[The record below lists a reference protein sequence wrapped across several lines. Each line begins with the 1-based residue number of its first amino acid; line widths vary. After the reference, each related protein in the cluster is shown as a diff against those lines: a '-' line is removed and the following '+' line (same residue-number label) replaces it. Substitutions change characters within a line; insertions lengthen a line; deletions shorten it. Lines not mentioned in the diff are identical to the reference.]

1 MTYTSSNPAVAS
13 VEGVVAGSQLIKVR
27 TAGTTTITATQ
38 TGDTSYNAAT
48 SASQNLTV
56 GYYNLF
62 KESISGM
69 ALWYDGNNVDADS
82 TPDVKS
88 NGDAMYQWSDGS
100 GNTRHATTGTASAAA
115 AYEASAINGKGALR
129 FAAGDTLDL
138 NPTVSGVKSVFM
150 VFKQTSDGSAN
161 TKLLGG
167 DLVTSSAAEKV
178 ALQRF
183 GGTGLIDSGVS
194 SSSYNVVSYEA
205 SANAY
210 ALFVNGASGGTGTDS
225 QALGALNKVG
235 NNVPSIIAEIVAFDR
250 VLPALARQKI
260 EGYLAH
266 KWGLESQLPS
276 VHPYKIVLPT
286 FGGTQEI
293 VFQPLPDRQA
303 GQTVSLSVEASSGLS
318 AFTFD
323 SNDSTVVSIS
333 GTTVTA
339 LKVGKVTITAS
350 QAGDSNWYPATG
362 SQPFIVTATPRA
374 DQTITFTA
382 LPNKTALDA
391 DFDLNATASS
401 TLPVSYAS
409 SNTAVATISG
419 VTVSILAEG
428 VTTITA
434 SQDGNGSYNPA
445 SFATQDLTV
454 TKVPQTINFAA
465 IPNQGL
471 SSGTY
476 TLEANATSGLGLTFT
491 SDYASVA
498 TVSGNV
504 VTLLSGGTALI
515 TAKQPG
521 NATYAGASDVT
532 QTLTVQDDTQQAQTI
547 TWTQSLSGKRFG
559 DTDITLTATASSG
572 GAVTYGTSDAAVGTI
587 VNTNKLKITGAGAI
601 TVTATQA
608 GGAIS
613 GQEWQAA
620 SLTKS
625 FTIAKSTQNI
635 VHPLFGANLPNQ
647 SKSVGDFDFD
657 PFAISVDAASSA
669 PTGLPITYSSSNANV
684 ATIVSGKVHIVA
696 VGTVTITASQAGT
709 SGYDAATNKTFTL
722 TVYEYNMYANSVAG
736 LMTWLDGTDVN
747 ADGQSETPS
756 DFTQVGGV
764 AKVNLWGDR
773 SGNGNHLTQSNTAKM
788 PRYFEYL
795 GNAIQKPFVAFG
807 STSDWTGG
815 SNSHLAGNL
824 PTSINGSP
832 SITVIV
838 AAMSYSNA
846 ANRLIHF
853 GATSGAAGQAMS
865 LAQDS
870 SFDYNNGKLSF
881 AGNFMNAKTVGAFR
895 RSSPTSHAAGEFFRN
910 GTAVNGT
917 ATNGSNTLNIPTSG
931 SRETVLGAGRGTNG
945 ILGNF
950 FDGAILEVIAFD
962 VALDDWNI
970 RRLEGYLAHKWG
982 LAASLPSNHAFR
994 NQPPTFGGA
1003 QTITF
1008 ADDGSIALN
1017 QTKTPDAYA
1026 SSGLPLTF
1034 VSSDPTTI
1042 KVENGKV
1049 TALKDGSVTIT
1060 AKQAGDSHFSASTDV
1075 TKTFTVASKDPQTI
1089 TFADPVELGKGLSL
1103 NLVATSDSNLTV
1115 TLAIT
1120 AGGDKATLNGTTL
1133 TGTALGNVTIQA
1145 TQAGNNDYLVATPV
1159 SRTIAVKKGLNLV
1172 FDGIGAMGKNQ
1183 VVPLRAKVFNKVT
1196 NKVIPVPITFTVVSG
1211 PTGTAITGGNKV
1223 TCGNATGSVVVK
1235 ATTTNPS
1242 GAFAAFAMTSKT
1254 TSFTITN
1261 KNGQM
1266 IVFKHGESGGLRD
1279 LPFSRKPIPIGRMVT
1294 SMASPTTPTNIPVVL
1309 SLVDENGDP
1318 TTSNFVKI
1326 IGSGA
1331 NQRLAFKKGAT
1342 PTSVGGKMQPIAIKL
1357 KASAGDNT
1365 NYNAAEPVIK
1375 DLNILPPGKDAF
1387 FNDRIMDDRYT
1398 SVRAKFARKLLSRK
1412 DLGKIKD
1419 LDGDGDTDL
1428 DDAKA
1433 MFDSDE
1439 ADSDGDGTS
1448 NLLERA
1454 FGGDSLGPDT
1464 KRNMPR
1470 RMPSKGGKQRIS
1482 FVQYK
1487 TAFNEEG
1494 IEYIVERS
1502 TDLRTWTQLRR
1513 VASPC

>member
-1 MTYTSSNPAVAS
+1 
-13 VEGVVAGSQLIKVR
+13 
-27 TAGTTTITATQ
+27 
-38 TGDTSYNAAT
+38 
-48 SASQNLTV
+48 
-56 GYYNLF
+56 
-62 KESISGM
+62 M

-88 NGDAMYQWSDGS
+88 NGDDIYQWSDGS
-100 GNTRHATTGTASAAA
+100 GNTRHATTGTAAAA
-115 AYEASAINGKGALR
+115 ATYEASAINGKGALK

-178 ALQRF
+178 ALKRD

-210 ALFVNGASGGTGTDS
+210 ALFVNGDSGGTGTDS
-225 QALGALNKVG
+225 QAIGALNKVG

-250 VLPALARQKI
+250 VLPSLARQKI

-286 FGGTQEI
+286 FGGNQEI

-323 SNDSTVVSIS
+323 SNDSTVVSFS
-333 GTTVTA
+333 GTTATA

-382 LPNKTALDA
+382 LPNKTALDV
-391 DFDLNATASS
+391 DFDLNATADS

-409 SNTAVATISG
+409 SNAAVATISG

-465 IPNQGL
+465 IANQGL

-491 SDYASVA
+491 SDTTSVA

-504 VTLLSGGTALI
+504 VTLLSGGTAQI
-515 TAKQPG
+515 TAKQQG
-521 NATYAGASDVT
+521 NAIYAGASDVT

-559 DTDITLTATASSG
+559 DADVTLTATASSG
-572 GAVTYGTSDAAVGTI
+572 GAVTYASSDTAVGTI

-613 GQEWQAA
+613 NQEWQAA
-620 SLTKS
+620 SLPKS

-635 VHPLFGANLPNQ
+635 VWSWATTLPDL
-647 SKSVGDFDFD
+647 SKSIGDFDFD
-657 PFAISVDAASSA
+657 PMAKSVDAVSSA
-669 PTGLPITYSSSNANV
+669 DTGLPITYSSSNASI
-684 ATIVSGKVHIVA
+684 ATIVSGKVHVVGVGVA
-696 VGTVTITASQAGT
+696 TITASQSGN
-709 SGYDAATNKTFTL
+709 SGYDAATNQTFTV

-747 ADGQSETPS
+747 ADGQSETPT

-764 AKVNLWGDR
+764 AKIALWGDR
-773 SGNGNHLTQSNTAKM
+773 SGNGNNLTQSNTAKM
-788 PRYFEYL
+788 PRYFQYL
-795 GNAIQKPFVAFG
+795 SSSILKPFVAFG
-807 STSDWTGG
+807 STSDWTG

-824 PTSINGSP
+824 PTSMNGSP
-832 SITVIV
+832 SSTVIV

-853 GATSGAAGQAMS
+853 GAASGAAGQVMG

-881 AGNFMNAKTVGAFR
+881 AGNFKNAKTVGVFR
-895 RSSPTSHAAGEFFRN
+895 RNSPTTHADGEFFRN
-910 GTAVNGT
+910 GTAVNGS
-917 ATNGSNTLNIPTSG
+917 ATNGSNTLNIPSSG
-931 SRETVLGAGRGTNG
+931 SRETLLGAGRATDGSV
-945 ILGNF
+945 GNF

-982 LAASLPSNHAFR
+982 MAASLPTNHDFR
-994 NQPPTFGGA
+994 NQPPTFGGS
-1003 QTITF
+1003 QTITLAF
-1008 ADDGSIALN
+1008 EDLTVDSVSGLSQISDLADNFYPKGSY
-1017 QTKTPDAYA
+1017 T

-1034 VSSDPTTI
+1034 TSSNSAIATIQNGLINPVSEGT
-1042 KVENGKV
+1042 
-1049 TALKDGSVTIT
+1049 VTIT
-1060 AKQAGDSHFSASTDV
+1060 ATQAGDAHFSAASSV
-1075 TKTFTVASKDPQTI
+1075 TKQLKVITKLPQTI
-1089 TFADPVELGKGLSL
+1089 TFADPGALAKGSSE
-1103 NLVATSDSNLTV
+1103 NLVATSSSSLTV
-1115 TLAIT
+1115 TFAIT
-1120 AGGDKATLNGTTL
+1120 AGSDKGTLSGTTL
-1133 TGTALGNVTIQA
+1133 TGTALGNVTIEA
-1145 TQAGNNDYLVATPV
+1145 TQAGNNDYFAATPV

-1172 FDGIGAMGKNQ
+1172 FDAIGDMGKNQ

-1196 NKVIPVPITFTVVSG
+1196 NKVMPVPITFTVVSG
-1211 PTGTAITGGNKV
+1211 PTGTVITGGDKV
-1223 TCGNATGSVVVK
+1223 TCGNAEGPVVVK
-1235 ATTTNPS
+1235 ATTTDPS
-1242 GAFAAFAMTSKT
+1242 GAFSEFVMTSKSL
-1254 TSFTITN
+1254 SFTIN
-1261 KNGQM
+1261 DKQGQM
-1266 IVFKHGESGGLRD
+1266 IIFKHGESGGLRD
-1279 LPFSRKPIPIGRMVT
+1279 LPFSRKPIPIGRMVS
-1294 SMASPTTPTNIPVVL
+1294 SMASPTAATNIPV
-1309 SLVDENGDP
+1309 SLAIVGGA
-1318 TTSNFVKI
+1318 SNFVEVV
-1326 IGSGA
+1326 GTGA
-1331 NQRLAFKKGAT
+1331 NQRLMFKKGAT
-1342 PTSVGGKMQPIAIKL
+1342 PTKVGGKMQPIAIQL
-1357 KASAGDNT
+1357 KATAAGNS
-1365 NYNAAEPVIK
+1365 NFNPAAPVIK

-1387 FNDRIMDDRYT
+1387 FNDRIMDDRYS
-1398 SVRAKFARKLLSRK
+1398 SVRAKFARKLLARK

-1439 ADSDGDGTS
+1439 ADSDGDGKS

-1454 FGGDSLGPDT
+1454 FGSDSLGPDT

-1470 RMPSKGGKQRIS
+1470 RMPSKAGKQRIS
-1482 FVQYK
+1482 FVQYQSG
-1487 TAFNEEG
+1487 FNEEG

-1502 TDLRTWTQLRR
+1502 TDLRTWTTSGVSQVAGETNDIGGGMERVVWQSTAAVVNGSRQYLRLR
-1513 VASPC
+1513 IRTK